1 MIYPGMPDVCCQC
14 KKLKAANLGKHK
26 PGYRYNT
33 HIFTCFECLSKPR
46 VQRLNRKNNE
56 TPPEKE
62 VRMWLQENNVEAT
75 AEFKLGP
82 FIYDFAV
89 PNLGLLIELDS
100 RRYHMHKRHRI
111 RDQAKDKT
119 AADKGWTLRRVRI
132 GPHMVIDVERAI
144 IEQKAT
150 IRE

>member
-33 HIFTCFECLSKPR
+33 HVFTCFECLSKPR

-100 RRYHMHKRHRI
+100 RRYHTHKRHRI
-111 RDQAKDKT
+111 RDQAKDKN
-119 AADKGWTLRRVRI
+119 AADKGWTLCRVRI